1 MTSKCLKHSTLFFS
15 DVLSRVLFSWRVQEI
30 CETRSQWAEA
40 EQEEKSKGGQI
51 KKNILK
57 KLKF

>member
-1 MTSKCLKHSTLFFS
+1 MFKTFNFIFS
-15 DVLSRVLFSWRVQEI
+15 DVLSRVLFSWRVEEI